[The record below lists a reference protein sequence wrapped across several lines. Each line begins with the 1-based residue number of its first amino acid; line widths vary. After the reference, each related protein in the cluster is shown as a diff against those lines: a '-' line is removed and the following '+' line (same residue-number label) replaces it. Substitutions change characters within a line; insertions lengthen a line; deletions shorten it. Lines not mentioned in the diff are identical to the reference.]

1 MTELIKTVGE
11 LVSYL
16 TTRKLC
22 SKTPP
27 ESVMVSGKIRKEV
40 LTSENQGWFS
50 HNGTIGVIEF
60 ESLGGGVY
68 KAFIKKDKPK
78 RGRV

>member
-1 MTELIKTVGE
+1 MSELIRNIDE
-11 LVSYL
+11 LISYL

-40 LTSENQGWFS
+40 LTSENQGQFS
-50 HNGTIGVIEF
+50 HNGTVGVIEF

-68 KAFIKKDKPK
+68 EAFIKKDKPK